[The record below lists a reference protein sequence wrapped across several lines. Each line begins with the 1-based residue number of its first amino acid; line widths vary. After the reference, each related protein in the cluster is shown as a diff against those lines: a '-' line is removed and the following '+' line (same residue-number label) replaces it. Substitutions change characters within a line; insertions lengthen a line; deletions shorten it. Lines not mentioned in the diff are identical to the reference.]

1 VREGQQVFVFQQRKE
16 KNMSQHFYT
25 TSSSSNPV
33 EVMLGWDRPL
43 GHFFL
48 VVRLLL
54 THAGADEILYSYLHQ
69 PDAFSL
75 TLDDF
80 REALHDMKI
89 DVPETLFD
97 QVAEDQLNRRG
108 NRVVSYSADGSFK
121 EK

>member
-1 VREGQQVFVFQQRKE
+1 
-16 KNMSQHFYT
+16 MSQHFYT
-25 TSSSSNPV
+25 TTSSGIPV

-43 GHFFL
+43 GHFFM
-48 VVRLLL
+48 VVRLLQL
-54 THAGADEILYSYLHQ
+54 PHAGADEILYSNLHQ

-80 REALHDMKI
+80 REALYDMKI
-89 DVPETLFD
+89 DVPQKMFD

-108 NRVVSYSADGSFK
+108 NRVVSYSADGSFE